1 MFNSI
6 FRRIMIPTVGLVLLL
21 VSVLGLTASLMYRNA
36 LIEEKHR
43 SLEDGAVELSR
54 LAGLHMEGRLSLD
67 ALSAAVNAVGSST
80 DTMIYLINVTEAQLE
95 AGFDLQSTG
104 LTDDFILDH
113 LRLILQGK
121 SVFSTT
127 PYSDTFASYVLFQGY
142 PIYRSGESQGAV
154 LLLTPVEGF
163 SEVLYDL
170 NLTYAGIALGALL
183 LSLPLI
189 LWHSRHIS
197 EPIRKMEETTRLIA
211 AGEEASLA
219 PVRSKDEIGRLYTS
233 FLHMKDSLEKTEAI
247 RKDLI
252 ANVSHELR
260 TPLTSINGFV
270 QSMIDGL
277 VPEEERV
284 EILGLLKDETQHLI
298 HLTADLLELAKLQ
311 AGTRPLQIET
321 VAAESVVRQ
330 VVTSLRAMAEERGIS
345 LNADIPED
353 MRLEADADA
362 LRQMF
367 SNLIDNAVKYSKER
381 GIVRISAAE
390 SGNAIRFVVADQGPG
405 ISEEAMPMVF
415 DKFYRADARS
425 GSGTGLGLSIVKALV
440 TLHHGEIHAE
450 RNKPQGTRIVFT
462 LPQKQSGTGFAKR

>member
-6 FRRIMIPTVGLVLLL
+6 FRRIMIPTVGVALLL
-21 VSVLGLTASLMYRNA
+21 VITLGLTASVMYRNA

-43 SLEDGAVELSR
+43 SLEAGATELSR
-54 LAGLHMEGRLSLD
+54 LAGLHLQGELSLD

-80 DTMIYLINVTEAQLE
+80 DTMVYLIHATRAQLE
-95 AGFDLQSTG
+95 DGFDLESTG
-104 LTDDFILDH
+104 LEDAFVLAH
-113 LRLILQGK
+113 LKLILEGK
-121 SVFSTT
+121 SVFNTT

-142 PIYRSGESQGAV
+142 PIYADGEILGAV
-154 LLLTPVEGF
+154 LLMTPIDGI

-170 NLTYAGIALGALL
+170 NFTYAGIAAGALL

-197 EPIRKMEETTRLIA
+197 GPIRRMEETTRLIA
-211 AGEEASLA
+211 AGEDA
-219 PVRSKDEIGRLYTS
+219 PLEPIRTKDEIGRLYTS
-233 FLHMKDSLEKTEAI
+233 FLQMKEALEKTEAL

-270 QSMIDGL
+270 QSMMDGL
-277 VPEEERV
+277 VPDDERL
-284 EILGLLKDETQHLI
+284 EILGLVKAETQHLI
-298 HLTADLLELAKLQ
+298 HLTSDLLELAKLQ

-330 VVTSLRAMAEERGIS
+330 VMTSLRAMAEERGID
-345 LNADIPED
+345 LAADLPEKLQVD
-353 MRLEADADA
+353 ADADA

-367 SNLIDNAVKYSKER
+367 SNLIDNAVKYSTE
-381 GIVRISAAE
+381 GGTVRISAALV
-390 SGNAIRFVVADQGPG
+390 GDTVRFEVADQGPG
-405 ISEEAMPMVF
+405 ISDEALPMVF
-415 DKFYRADARS
+415 DKFYRADTRS
-425 GSGTGLGLSIVKALV
+425 SSGTGLGLSIVKALV

-462 LPQKQSGTGFAKR
+462 LPRKQGGTGFAKK

>member
-21 VSVLGLTASLMYRNA
+21 VTALGLTASLMYRNV

-43 SLEDGAVELSR
+43 SLEAGAVELSR
-54 LAGLHMEGRLSLD
+54 LAGLHLEGQLSLE
-67 ALSAAVNAVGSST
+67 ALNAAVNAVGSST
-80 DTMIYLINVTEAQLE
+80 DTMVYLINVTEAQLE
-95 AGFDLQSTG
+95 AGFDLGSTG

-121 SVFSTT
+121 SVFNTT

-142 PIYRSGESQGAV
+142 PIYLQGEAKGAV
-154 LLLTPVEGF
+154 LLLSPIDGF

-170 NLTYAGIALGALL
+170 NLTYAGIAVGALL

-211 AGEEASLA
+211 AGEDAHLE
-219 PVRSKDEIGRLYTS
+219 PVRSRDEIGRLYAS
-233 FLHMKDSLEKTEAI
+233 FLHMKEALEKTEAI

-277 VPEEERV
+277 VPEEDRV
-284 EILGLLKDETQHLI
+284 EILGLVKDETQHLI

-311 AGTRPLQIET
+311 AGTRPLRIEEILLEPL
-321 VAAESVVRQ
+321 VHQ
-330 VVTSLRAMAEERGIS
+330 VMSSMKAMADERGIALDVDLSAS
-345 LNADIPED
+345 L
-353 MRLEADADA
+353 RLDADA
-362 LRQMF
+362 EALRQILI
-367 SNLIDNAVKYSKER
+367 NLIDNAIKYSLDGGAVVLRVSQQHGGVE
-381 GIVRISAAE
+381 
-390 SGNAIRFVVADQGPG
+390 FCVADQGPG
-405 ISEEAMPMVF
+405 IPKEALPMVF
-415 DKFYRADARS
+415 DKFYRADSGA

-440 TLHHGEIHAE
+440 TLHHGDIWAE
-450 RNKPQGTRIVFT
+450 SNQPQGTRMIFN
-462 LPQKQSGTGFAKR
+462 LPQK

>member
-21 VSVLGLTASLMYRNA
+21 VAALGLTASLMYRNA

-43 SLEDGAVELSR
+43 SLEAGAVELSR
-54 LAGLHMEGRLSLD
+54 LASLHLEGQLSLE
-67 ALSAAVNAVGSST
+67 ALNAAVNAVGSST
-80 DTMIYLINVTEAQLE
+80 DTMVYLINVTEAQLE
-95 AGFDLQSTG
+95 AGFDLESTG

-113 LRLILQGK
+113 LRFILQGK
-121 SVFSTT
+121 SVFNTT

-142 PIYRSGESQGAV
+142 PIYLQGEAKGAV
-154 LLLTPVEGF
+154 LLLSPIEGF

-211 AGEEASLA
+211 AGEDAPLE
-219 PVRSKDEIGRLYTS
+219 PVRSKDEIGRLYAS
-233 FLHMKDSLEKTEAI
+233 FLHMKEALEKTEAI

-270 QSMIDGL
+270 QSMMDGL
-277 VPEEERV
+277 VSEADRD
-284 EILGLLKDETQHLI
+284 EILGLVKDETQHLI

-311 AGTRPLQIET
+311 AGTRPLRIDEILLEPL
-321 VAAESVVRQ
+321 VHQ
-330 VVTSLRAMAEERGIS
+330 VMNSMKAMADERGIA
-345 LNADIPED
+345 LDADLPPTLKLD
-353 MRLEADADA
+353 ADADA
-362 LRQMF
+362 LRQILT
-367 SNLIDNAVKYSKER
+367 NLIDNAIKYSMDGGAVALRVSQQR
-381 GIVRISAAE
+381 GGVE
-390 SGNAIRFVVADQGPG
+390 FCVADQGPG
-405 ISEEAMPMVF
+405 IPEEALPMVF

-440 TLHHGEIHAE
+440 TLHHGDIWAE
-450 RNKPQGTRIVFT
+450 SNQPHGTRMIFN
-462 LPQKQSGTGFAKR
+462 LPQK